1 MADSTVI
8 YTIFSQIC
16 QVSTITIPFN
26 TSSPRLDRDHPPAG
40 WFLLPPGPAQPP
52 GGGYAIVDTMRI
64 LTVSSSQKRQV
75 VDVTDLVSDVVSKA
89 GEKDLVCHL
98 FLRHTSAALTI
109 ADLDPGTDLDLL
121 DAYEA
126 MAPRL
131 RYRHPHDPAHF
142 PDHLW
147 SSTVGVELNI
157 PCSGGKL
164 LLGQWQR
171 IVMIEFDGPRKR
183 EIVAALT
190 AAD

>member
-1 MADSTVI
+1 MM
-8 YTIFSQIC
+8 
-16 QVSTITIPFN
+16 N
-26 TSSPRLDRDHPPAG
+26 GPRR
-40 WFLLPPGPAQPP
+40 
-52 GGGYAIVDTMRI
+52 GGYVILDAMRI
-64 LTVSSSQKRQV
+64 LTVTSSHKRQV
-75 VDVTDLVSDVVSKA
+75 VDVTDLISDVVRDA
-89 GEKDLVCHL
+89 GKKDLVCHL

-126 MAPRL
+126 MAPKL
-131 RYRHPHDPAHF
+131 RYRHPHDPGHL

-147 SSTVGVELNI
+147 SSTIGVALNI

-171 IVMIEFDGPRKR
+171 IVMLEFDGPRPR
-183 EIVAALT
+183 EIVAALA